1 MNLERERGVFMLTNE
16 TIALMEELT
25 QAVGISGDE
34 RNISK
39 IMKTHMEP
47 YAD

>member
-16 TIALMEELT
+16 TIALMDELT

-39 IMKTHMEP
+39 NYENA
-47 YAD
+47 YGALC

>member
-25 QAVGISGDE
+25 QAVGKEYLKNYENAYG
-34 RNISK
+34 
-39 IMKTHMEP
+39 
-47 YAD
+47 ALC